1 MLYTIAIIE
10 TGKLHLPYY
19 LHFKQPH
26 LKISL
31 QLLRLFS
38 LLFLG
43 FFFAC
48 EEPVDLDI
56 EAVKPQLVVDGIFSK
71 DHPFQ
76 IVLSKS
82 GNVLTNEPTQ
92 FIDNAKVSI
101 RGEDNKLLAI
111 LEYQD
116 DPLLPSYYSEAIL
129 PATHTNYHLSIDVPN
144 YSTLIAVDQ
153 IPKPVVLSGITVDT
167 MSIAEESV
175 LLTTNI
181 KEPIGQKHYYH
192 LLLFHEVVN
201 GRTHSNGFVENKDV
215 DLMPL
220 PIAAIPD
227 NIPNAIFDVD
237 KFGILFSD
245 ENIDG
250 QALQLKLIAVIND
263 LEMGM
268 FPKIVGELRTVS
280 ENYYQ
285 YYTSLA
291 RQQES
296 KDRPFSEPVSVF
308 TNIENGVGIFAGYS
322 TYRDSVT
329 VVQ

>member
-1 MLYTIAIIE
+1 M
-10 TGKLHLPYY
+10 
-19 LHFKQPH
+19 
-26 LKISL
+26 KIPL

-38 LLFLG
+38 LLFLVC
-43 FFFAC
+43 FFAC
-48 EEPVDLDI
+48 EEPVELDI
-56 EAVKPQLVVDGIFSK
+56 DIAKPQLVVDGTFSK

-76 IVLSKS
+76 IALSKS
-82 GNVLTNEPTQ
+82 GNILTNEPTQ

-101 RGEDNKLLAI
+101 FGEDNKLLAI
-111 LEYQD
+111 LNYQED
-116 DPLLPSYYSEAIL
+116 ALLPFYSLEDIL
-129 PATHTNYHLSIDVPN
+129 PTTQVNYRLSIDVPD
-144 YSTLIAVDQ
+144 YPTLTATDQ
-153 IPKPVVLSGITVDT
+153 IPKPVALSGISVDT
-167 MSIAEESV
+167 MSIIEERV
-175 LLTTNI
+175 LLKANM
-181 KEPIGQKHYYH
+181 KEPGGQKNYYH

-215 DLMPL
+215 NLMPV

-227 NIPNAIFDVD
+227 NLPTATFDGNQL
-237 KFGILFSD
+237 GILFSD
-245 ENIDG
+245 ENING
-250 QALQLKLIAVIND
+250 QDLQLKLIAVINE
-263 LEMGM
+263 LEAGI

-296 KDRPFSEPVSVF
+296 KDRPFSEPVSVH

-322 TYRDSVT
+322 AYRDSVT